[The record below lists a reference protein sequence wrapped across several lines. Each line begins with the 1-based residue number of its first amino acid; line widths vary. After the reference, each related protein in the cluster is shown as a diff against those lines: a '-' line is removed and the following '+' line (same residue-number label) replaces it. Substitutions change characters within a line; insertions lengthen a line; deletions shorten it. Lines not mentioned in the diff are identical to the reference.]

1 VNAVEANHTARAEAR
16 VRTRELQRA
25 LYRAAKA
32 SPTRRFHALYDKIS
46 DEDILRSAWE
56 AVRAN
61 RGAPGI
67 DGETIEAIEQRGA
80 VSFLVELREELL
92 QGRYRPAPARRVDI
106 PKASGGVRHLDISAI
121 RDRVVQYAA
130 HTMLLPIFDADFLP
144 CSYGFR
150 PKRSA
155 HDALEQIRREIHH
168 GHEWVVDADIQDC
181 FGTIEHEKL
190 LRVVEQRISD
200 RRVLKLLRKWLTA
213 GVMVDGQVIPSTG
226 TAQGNPISP
235 LLANA
240 FLHWLDRLWW
250 KRGRHLGV
258 LVRYCDDLVVLCRT
272 KAQADEAQRQLDGI
286 LERLGLRLNHRKTR
300 IVQLTQGREGF
311 DFLGFHHRMQVSWR
325 KPGHWSLYRWPSQ
338 KAMQAIRDRI
348 KEMLS
353 PQYPG
358 VAVESLAER
367 LNPVLRGWA
376 VYFRLGNST
385 HAFLQIEHYVHERLA
400 LFANKQHQ
408 RVGRGWT
415 RHYPATWLRDLGV
428 FHLGGIRVGYA
439 LHATR

>member
-1 VNAVEANHTARAEAR
+1 MNAAEANHTARASAR
-16 VRTRELQRA
+16 ARTRQLQRA

-32 SPTRRFHALYDKIS
+32 SPTRRFHALYDKVS
-46 DEDILRSAWE
+46 DPDILRSAWG

-67 DGETIEAIEQRGA
+67 DGETIEAIEQRGVA
-80 VSFLVELREELL
+80 SFLVELQEAL
-92 QGRYRPAPARRVDI
+92 QQGTYRPAPARRVDI

-121 RDRVVQYAA
+121 RDRVVQYTA
-130 HTMLLPIFDADFLP
+130 HTVLLPIFEADFLP

-155 HDALEQIRREIHH
+155 HDALEQIRQMIHR

-181 FGTIEHEKL
+181 FGTIDREKL
-190 LRVVEQRISD
+190 LRVIERRISD

-213 GVMVDGQVIPSTG
+213 GVMVDGQVIPSIG

-240 FLHWLDRLWW
+240 FLHWLDRLWM
-250 KRGRHLGV
+250 KRCRHLGE

-272 KAQADEAQRQLDGI
+272 EAHAREAQRQLDGI
-286 LERLGLRLNHRKTR
+286 LERLGLRLNPQKTR
-300 IVQLTQGREGF
+300 IVQLAQGREGF

-325 KPGHWSLYRWPSQ
+325 KPGHWSMYRWPSQ
-338 KAMQAIRDRI
+338 KATQAIRDRI
-348 KEMLS
+348 KEILT
-353 PQYPG
+353 PRYPG
-358 VAVESLAER
+358 VAVETLVER

-376 VYFRLGNST
+376 AYFRHGNAT
-385 HAFLQIEHYVHERLA
+385 RDFLQIDRYMHERLA

-408 RVGRGWT
+408 RAGRGWT
-415 RHYPATWLRDLGV
+415 RHYPASWLRALGV
-428 FHLGGIRVGYA
+428 FRLSGIRVGCA
-439 LHATR
+439 LHAI